1 MGGGYFRP
9 CSTHYPYSGL
19 TPFFS
24 TYLNLI
30 LRMRIKYLLLLGL
43 LFVFSDCQKD
53 KIQLDDQEEL
63 SLSQKKSNA
72 KFINASE
79 ISDIFNIV
87 NSESQNHRSLID
99 FDDDIKSALKIE
111 EIIEED
117 VLVLYDEER
126 DRYSYAFKVVMKQ
139 KPKNAFF
146 NLVVYKESD
155 GSLSDVFLFKYKM
168 DKDFAEEYNSGS
180 VTMSDFRGKIKRFQL
195 KKKKNPNKNDPCGC
209 EQMTF
214 GGSGGGGSSETSLPS
229 GGQGGFTTT
238 CTTTTYTVTCS
249 CEGHYPGQSCTC
261 PNKAYSVGITVCT
274 TLISFNDCN
283 EPCLD
288 PSGMT
293 GINEPYQDETEEEI
307 SDDPIDL
314 ISDAIGVIRNTIG
327 YTDPT
332 FENWLETNIMQT
344 MNLYASIQSQ
354 ENKEFND
361 PILNNLSSR
370 EEYIDHTIRIAADLK
385 RMGYGELAQLVGSF
399 VFPMET
405 ALGMTNAEVYKL
417 YESAFEM
424 RHQANLHWKGQIMM
438 AVLDPILE
446 ISVIAMEELAL
457 NAISGPALGVI
468 AKGLGRTAR
477 WTGLSRALARVS
489 ANLATNGISGFKY
502 AGRFGVDTYS
512 NLSKV
517 FTDLG
522 IKKPDF
528 GPYGVHVHHL
538 IEKRFAETL
547 GVSHG
552 SMKSIVL
559 TPAEHQLFTNA
570 WRTEISTSTS
580 AILNTDN
587 ATKVHIEAAARKIY
601 KDYPIILEALG
612 L

>member
-1 MGGGYFRP
+1 
-9 CSTHYPYSGL
+9 
-19 TPFFS
+19 
-24 TYLNLI
+24 
-30 LRMRIKYLLLLGL
+30 MRIKYLLLLGL

-53 KIQLDDQEEL
+53 KIQIDDQEEV
-63 SLSQKKSNA
+63 SLIQENSKA

-79 ISDIFNIV
+79 IPEIFDVV
-87 NSESQNHRSLID
+87 NHESQNHRSLID
-99 FDDDIKSALKIE
+99 FDDDIKKSLKIQ

-126 DRYSYAFKVVMKQ
+126 DRHSYAFKVVMKQ
-139 KPKNAFF
+139 KPKKAFF

-155 GSLSDVFLFKYKM
+155 GSISDVFLFKYKM
-168 DKDFAEEYNSGS
+168 DNDFAKEYKNGS

-209 EQMTF
+209 EDLTF
-214 GGSGGGGSSETSLPS
+214 DGSGGGGSSGTSLPT
-229 GGQGGFTTT
+229 GGQGGYVTVTT
-238 CTTTTYTVTCS
+238 CTTTV
-249 CEGHYPGQSCTC
+249 
-261 PNKAYSVGITVCT
+261 YSVGCTCHGEHTGAPGESICTCDNEGYSVSITTCT
-274 TLISFNDCN
+274 TETHIAFDDCD

-293 GINEPYQDETEEEI
+293 GINETYQDETEDVVP
-307 SDDPIDL
+307 DDPIDL
-314 ISDAIGVIRNTIG
+314 VSNAISVIRNTIG
-327 YTDPT
+327 YSDPE
-332 FENWLETNIMQT
+332 FENWLEDNT
-344 MNLYASIQSQ
+344 METMDLYTSIQSQ

-405 ALGMTNAEVYKL
+405 APGMTNAEVYKL

-424 RHQANLHWKGQIMM
+424 RQQANLHWKGQIMM

-502 AGRFGVDTYS
+502 ARRFGVDTYS
-512 NLSKV
+512 KLSKV

-538 IEKRFAETL
+538 IEKRFAATL
-547 GVSHG
+547 GVSQG

-570 WRTEISTSTS
+570 WRAEISTSSS
-580 AILNTDN
+580 AILHTGN
-587 ATKVHIEAAARKIY
+587 ATKAQIEAAARKIY
-601 KDYPIILEALG
+601 KDYPILLEALG